1 MRYMDNMLNDII
13 GRAKE
18 LNDLYQCV
26 VSNEKLQSWSQKAV
40 KLMENL
46 QLYRLWHDTCK
57 GYVKE
62 TN

>member
-1 MRYMDNMLNDII
+1 MDKMLSGTIDS
-13 GRAKE
+13 AKE
-18 LNDLYQCV
+18 LHDLYQCV
-26 VSNEKLQSWSQKAV
+26 DSNEKLQSWSQKAV

-57 GYVKE
+57 DYIKE

>member
-1 MRYMDNMLNDII
+1 MDSILSGII
-13 GRAKE
+13 DQAKE

-26 VSNEKLQSWSQKAV
+26 DSNEKLQSWSQKAV

-46 QLYRLWHDTCK
+46 QLYKLWHDTCK
-57 GYVKE
+57 DYVKE